1 MAKNDPKWPK
11 NFLKGAKCKKKG
23 QKRRIK
29 RSNGQKWRKKLICK
43 LFKSLC
49 KNCLHLL
56 QKSNKLL
63 LKASTW
69 SKFVAISESGK
80 MGAQR
85 MRNYL
90 SVSWDW
96 PPLSLT
102 PPVTSILFTTTAVP
116 DVLHCTVVA
125 TKSINSY
132 SWRPCQPLP
141 PPSHSPHYSSFKDNM
156 GI

>member
-1 MAKNDPKWPK
+1 MCALDKLESEICADLAKHRNIITRCNCYQQD
-11 NFLKGAKCKKKG
+11 
-23 QKRRIK
+23 
-29 RSNGQKWRKKLICK
+29 GQKWRKKIICK
-43 LFKSLC
+43 SFKSLC
-49 KNCLHLL
+49 AKIVCTHC
-56 QKSNKLL
+56 K
-63 LKASTW
+63 KATNYCW

-96 PPLSLT
+96 PPLSL
-102 PPVTSILFTTTAVP
+102 TSILFTTTAVP

-141 PPSHSPHYSSFKDNM
+141 PPSHLPHYSSFKDNM

>member
-1 MAKNDPKWPK
+1 MCALDKLESEICADLAKHRNIITRCNCYQQD
-11 NFLKGAKCKKKG
+11 
-23 QKRRIK
+23 
-29 RSNGQKWRKKLICK
+29 GQKWRKNLFVNHSKVCATIVCIHCK
-43 LFKSLC
+43 
-49 KNCLHLL
+49 
-56 QKSNKLL
+56 
-63 LKASTW
+63 KATNHCW

-141 PPSHSPHYSSFKDNM
+141 PPSHSHYSSFKDNM